1 MATASIFGARIG
13 LDSTIC
19 VQVLGRKMRRCDLI
33 VMDAGPLNMLAI
45 ADRLDLLLAVGLLV
59 YIPDEVYFEAAEK
72 FA

>member
-1 MATASIFGARIG
+1 
-13 LDSTIC
+13 
-19 VQVLGRKMRRCDLI
+19 MRRCDLI

-45 ADRLDLLLAVGLLV
+45 ADRLDLLLAVGLRV

>member
-1 MATASIFGARIG
+1 
-13 LDSTIC
+13 
-19 VQVLGRKMRRCDLI
+19 MRRCDLI